1 MLPRSAQVIKNSKE
15 NRFVAALFV
24 SIGVAGGLF
33 SLSACTAR
41 TRSVEVVYRDAEP
54 AWREGDVVFRDG
66 LGVESRAVVITSH
79 GRYSHVGLLHRDSAS
94 KLWQVVHAVPG
105 EDEPEYIKAEPV
117 AMFFDS
123 YRAQAGAWARID
135 CSDSVA
141 AAAVRYA
148 LNKVAEHVLFDND
161 YLLEDTAQLYCTELI
176 WRSYLSQ
183 GIDVSGGQ
191 RHGVLTLFSNEG
203 ECIFPD
209 NIEKSSTTLFVKP
222 LKTKEL

>member
-1 MLPRSAQVIKNSKE
+1 MLPRSEQVIKNSKE
-15 NRFVAALFV
+15 SRFIAALFV
-24 SIGVAGGLF
+24 GMSVAGWLCF
-33 SLSACTAR
+33 LSACTAR
-41 TRSVEVVYRDAEP
+41 PRSVEVVYRDAEP

-79 GRYSHVGLLHRDSAS
+79 GRYSHIGLLHRDSAS
-94 KLWQVVHAVPG
+94 GQWQVVHAVPC

-117 AMFFDS
+117 AVFFDS
-123 YRAQAGAWARID
+123 YRAQSGAWARID

-148 LNKVAEHVLFDND
+148 LGKVEKHVLFDND
-161 YLLEDTAQLYCTELI
+161 YLLDDTTRLYCTELV
-176 WRSYLSQ
+176 WRSFLSQ
-183 GIDVSGGQ
+183 GIDVSDGQ

-222 LKTKEL
+222 LKTKTL